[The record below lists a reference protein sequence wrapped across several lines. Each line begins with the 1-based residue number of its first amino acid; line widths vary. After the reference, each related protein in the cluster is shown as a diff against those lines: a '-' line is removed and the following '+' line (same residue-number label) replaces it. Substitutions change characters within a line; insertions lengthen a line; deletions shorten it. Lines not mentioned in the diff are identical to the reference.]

1 MSIIQS
7 IVVSLFCI
15 ALVFLVLSFLFALVK
30 ILSVILQKLAKNMS
44 KATDTSAEVEIV
56 ANMVENTEINALS
69 SGDLKL
75 FNVDE
80 KTAAMIMAIVSHES
94 EIPLSELSFK
104 SIRAVE

>member
-1 MSIIQS
+1 MSIIESLGVSVFS
-7 IVVSLFCI
+7 IT
-15 ALVFLVLSFLFALVK
+15 LVFLVLSSLFALVK
-30 ILSVILQKLAKNMS
+30 ILSVTLNKLAKNMS
-44 KATDTSAEVEIV
+44 KAADASAEVAAVTNI
-56 ANMVENTEINALS
+56 VENTEINSFS

-104 SIRAVE
+104 SIKAVE